1 MKVKKLKHI
10 QIAQELS
17 SRADSNL
24 NYKNT
29 IPILGIISSKKR

>member
-1 MKVKKLKHI
+1 MKLKKRKRI
-10 QIAQELS
+10 QIAAGDFIRSGL
-17 SRADSNL
+17 NL